1 MTKSLS
7 AHNDSELRLSTLVEM
22 TRLFNSSLDLNT
34 VLNRVMESVKT
45 VMRAE
50 ASSLLLVDKESGDLI
65 WTSAT
70 GQVGEQVLETKRLG
84 KGIGIAGWAVDHQ
97 ESLLIEDAYNDPR
110 FNPEMD
116 KKTGFRTRSV
126 ICVPFIVRGEVI
138 GVSQA
143 INKRGEEGPGV
154 FTRDD
159 LVFFQH
165 LCDGAAIAIQNA
177 LLHQEILKQDRQKR
191 DLEVA
196 KSIQQSFLP
205 EPPGNLN
212 GYSVSMLN
220 RSAYQVGGDFYEFFP
235 IGASEYFFCVGDV
248 CGKGVSAALYMA
260 RLISDIRYIAPGLRE
275 LGAIL
280 PVLNSQLCERQ
291 YGNLFV
297 TLLAGV
303 LNTEMN
309 VITLTSA
316 GHPLPILLPS
326 KGDPRTVKTPSH
338 PPLGLLKRIDFDLC
352 AIRPEEG
359 DGLLL
364 FTDGL
369 PEAADRQGRM
379 LGEEGVLELLS
390 KREERGNEL
399 LEALFKEVLIF
410 SGGDSSQ
417 DDLTAVLVERT
428 P

>member
-1 MTKSLS
+1 MPPSPPQQ
-7 AHNDSELRLSTLVEM
+7 NDSEMRLSTLVEM

-45 VMRAE
+45 VMNAE
-50 ASSLLLVDKESGDLI
+50 ASSLLLVDKETGDLI

-70 GQVGEQVLETKRLG
+70 GQVGEQVLETKRLA

-97 ESLLIEDAYNDPR
+97 ESLLIEDAYNDSR
-110 FNPEMD
+110 FNPAMD
-116 KKTGFRTRSV
+116 KKTGFRTCSV

-138 GVSQA
+138 GVAQA
-143 INKRGEEGPGV
+143 INKKGAEGPSV
-154 FTRDD
+154 FTQDD
-159 LVFFQH
+159 LLFFQH
-165 LCDGAAIAIQNA
+165 LCDGGAIAIQNA
-177 LLHQEILKQDRQKR
+177 MLHQELLKQDRQKR

-205 EPPGNLN
+205 EAPKDLE
-212 GYSVSMLN
+212 GYSVAMLN

-235 IGASEYFFCVGDV
+235 IGGGDYFFCVGDV

-275 LGAIL
+275 LDAIL

-291 YGNLFV
+291 YSNMFV

-316 GHPLPILLPS
+316 GHPLPILLT
-326 KGDPRTVKTPSH
+326 GAGEARTVKTPSH

-352 AIRPEEG
+352 AIRPDPG

-369 PEAADRQGRM
+369 PEATSNEGQM
-379 LGEEGVLELLS
+379 LGDEGLIGLLQNR
-390 KREERGNEL
+390 KERGAEL
-399 LEALFKEVLIF
+399 IEALFKEIR
-410 SGGDSSQ
+410 SYCGGDSSQ
-417 DDLTAVLVERT
+417 DDLTSLLIERV
-428 P
+428 